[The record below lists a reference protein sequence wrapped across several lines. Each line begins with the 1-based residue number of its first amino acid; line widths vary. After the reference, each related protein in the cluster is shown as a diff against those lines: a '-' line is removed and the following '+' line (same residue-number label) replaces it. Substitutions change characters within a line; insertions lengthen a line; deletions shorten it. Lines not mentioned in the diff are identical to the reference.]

1 MTGLL
6 LTGALILLFYA
17 AWLLFELASD
27 CNRLTDENA
36 RLRRL
41 LNMLDEDRI
50 ETRDSLERSRRNLT
64 V

>member
-1 MTGLL
+1 ML
-6 LTGALILLFYA
+6 AYA
-17 AWLLFELASD
+17 GWLVFELLSD
-27 CNRLTDENA
+27 CHRLTDENA